1 MPRDSPK
8 ANLCNNLLAQM
19 YVSVAEPLLLFKYTE
34 EAAEIEPPLDPA
46 DEPSQKLADN
56 EGQGSKGHGSL
67 GADEVNTDGYR
78 RARDLLGDWSP
89 DMNIAEILTRKA
101 EDLPVRHLPP
111 GSVCDLH
118 WRILAMCKARALDRS
133 EWPNYTMVRRCYTS
147 RWKAV
152 MLFRP
157 ESTHT
162 MCRTCFELRQAIF
175 GKHSSP
181 AAKME
186 SAMAWRE
193 HLRRQYEDR
202 TIYWAWKFAAREFDC
217 TFLCIAIDACDKAK
231 GTWPRWPKGR
241 LPKLPGLDKA
251 VRPRSVL
258 WAGMA
263 HGWCTDFLLADD
275 DLHHGSQAYM
285 EILLSI
291 LDHIHYICQVTGRR
305 SPQHLVLM
313 TDNTVAQAKTSL
325 SLSSWGYWWPAGNS
339 PPSV

>member
-1 MPRDSPK
+1 
-8 ANLCNNLLAQM
+8 
-19 YVSVAEPLLLFKYTE
+19 
-34 EAAEIEPPLDPA
+34 
-46 DEPSQKLADN
+46 
-56 EGQGSKGHGSL
+56 
-67 GADEVNTDGYR
+67 
-78 RARDLLGDWSP
+78 
-89 DMNIAEILTRKA
+89 
-101 EDLPVRHLPP
+101 
-111 GSVCDLH
+111 
-118 WRILAMCKARALDRS
+118 
-133 EWPNYTMVRRCYTS
+133 
-147 RWKAV
+147 

-175 GKHSSP
+175 GKHSYP
-181 AAKME
+181 AAKMA
-186 SAMAWRE
+186 SAMVWRE

-285 EILLSI
+285 EILLSS

-305 SPQHLVLM
+305 FPQHLVLM